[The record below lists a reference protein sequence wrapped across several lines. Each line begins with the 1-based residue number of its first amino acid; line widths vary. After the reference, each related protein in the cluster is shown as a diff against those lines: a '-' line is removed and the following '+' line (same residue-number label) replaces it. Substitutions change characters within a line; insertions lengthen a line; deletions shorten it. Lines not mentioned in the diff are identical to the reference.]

1 MSKKFFKRHQGR
13 GSYDLFSNYAYY
25 LPGVKGM
32 LMMLLLFLVGSVL
45 GSIISG
51 VFVALM
57 SLAGSQNAM
66 TYSMLI
72 AYPVSFIPPLL
83 YASVQSRR
91 NEVFDTGYA
100 LDSSNF
106 GIRGGF
112 SMAVI
117 VSIATISAAFVS
129 EPVGML
135 LPEMPEVLEKSLEML
150 TKGPLWVS
158 LLSVS
163 IFAPLFE
170 EWLCRG
176 IVLRGLLNNMKPS
189 AAICLSAVFFAVL
202 HMNPWQAIPAFLL
215 GLLFGYVYYRTGSLK
230 LTMLMHCVNNTV
242 AVVTSRLPGLED
254 AETFMD
260 ILSPWAYICIFIS
273 CVLMLFSA
281 IVILK
286 GITVKDDKMG
296 GCDKIDPLTID

>member
-32 LMMLLLFLVGSVL
+32 LMLLLLFIIGSLL
-45 GSIISG
+45 GSIVSG
-51 VFVALM
+51 LFVGMM

-72 AYPVSFIPPLL
+72 AYPISFIPPLL
-83 YASVQSRR
+83 YASAQSRR
-91 NEVFDTGYA
+91 NEMFDDPGCP
-100 LDSSNF
+100 LDKSNF

-112 SMAVI
+112 SMAII
-117 VSIATISAAFVS
+117 VSVATIATAYVT
-129 EPVGML
+129 EPLGL
-135 LPEMPEVLEKSLEML
+135 ILPEMPETLEKSLDML

-176 IVLRGLLNNMKPS
+176 LVLRGLLSKMKPG
-189 AAICLSAVFFAVL
+189 AAICISAAFFALL
-202 HMNPWQAIPAFLL
+202 HMNPWQAIPAFII
-215 GLLFGYVYYRTGSLK
+215 GLLLGYVYYKTGSLK
-230 LTMLMHCVNNTV
+230 LTMLMHCVNNTM
-242 AVVTSRLPGLED
+242 AVVFSRIPALEE

-260 ILSPWAYICIFIS
+260 VLSPWAYTCIYIA
-273 CVLMLFSA
+273 CILLVFST

-286 GITVKDDKMG
+286 GIPTESSFQKE
-296 GCDKIDPLTID
+296 